1 MPKHFI
7 PGVLVTLLFT
17 ALSCTEGQYT
27 GGSIQPPGDVVST
40 DTASFFLTTETVK
53 VDSILY
59 KNSVALLGEFTDA
72 FFGTT
77 RAEFLAQVYC
87 PFNFTF
93 DASIRRIDSAY
104 LYLYYNDWF
113 GDSLALMEMS
123 VYELTKAID
132 HTKPYYTNI
141 NTDDYYDKSIKLGS
155 ISYSTGEPFT
165 DIKTS
170 SDYSCIRV
178 NID

>member
-7 PGVLVTLLFT
+7 PSVLVTLLFT

-77 RAEFLAQVYC
+77 KAEFLAQVYC
-87 PFNFTF
+87 PLILL
-93 DASIRRIDSAY
+93 S
-104 LYLYYNDWF
+104 
-113 GDSLALMEMS
+113 
-123 VYELTKAID
+123 TKASD
-132 HTKPYYTNI
+132 E
-141 NTDDYYDKSIKLGS
+141 SILL
-155 ISYSTGEPFT
+155 I
-165 DIKTS
+165 
-170 SDYSCIRV
+170 CIC
-178 NID
+178 ITTIGLAIL

>member
-59 KNSVALLGEFTDA
+59 KNSVALFGSMFSVDLVKEILKFIPKRND
-72 FFGTT
+72 FF
-77 RAEFLAQVYC
+77 FSF
-87 PFNFTF
+87 PFVF
-93 DASIRRIDSAY
+93 I
-104 LYLYYNDWF
+104 
-113 GDSLALMEMS
+113 
-123 VYELTKAID
+123 
-132 HTKPYYTNI
+132 
-141 NTDDYYDKSIKLGS
+141 
-155 ISYSTGEPFT
+155 
-165 DIKTS
+165 
-170 SDYSCIRV
+170 
-178 NID
+178 